1 MINEI
6 IKNDLKRVSQMES
19 GDVMDLLDLDG
30 EDSAE
35 AVKTACAAYV
45 RSNLGKKEITRKT
58 EFGGLSRKSARVV
71 KGGSAW

>member
-6 IKNDLKRVSQMES
+6 IKSDLKKVSQMES
-19 GDVMDLLDLDG
+19 GDIMDLLDLDG
-30 EDSAE
+30 EDSAD
-35 AVKTACAAYV
+35 AVKTACAAHV
-45 RSNLGKKEITRKT
+45 RSNLGKKEITRKK

>member
-1 MINEI
+1 MIDEI

-19 GDVMDLLDLDG
+19 DDVMDLLDLDG

-35 AVKTACAAYV
+35 V